1 MRLFGFVTTGD
12 GVLEAS
18 AVLSSVLEIVHDRI
32 PVFSA
37 VKERGQFG
45 FCTVCRCDVSIS
57 HGGRADIKVHI
68 ASKKHQASLRAADN
82 QASLTSFVRNDSD
95 FGVIRA
101 ECLFGLNAF
110 LVEHNI
116 PLSVSDHAAP
126 LFWKMFPR
134 CDEAKRYACV
144 RTKTTAIVREIAAN
158 AMAPLLDAL
167 KQRPFSIA
175 VDGSNSRDSQ
185 LYPIVATYY
194 VKEAARVESRLLCLG
209 TIEGEAT
216 GQKIGHLILDEM
228 KSRNLSIENLLAMS
242 SDNAN
247 VMIGKKNGVTTVL
260 RGAQPSLIRVGCP
273 CYRIN
278 LAAHKAASCLP
289 VKVDEL
295 LVDIF
300 FLNSRKARNGKTN

>member
-1 MRLFGFVTTGD
+1 MVCSKPRQYFQVFLKSYTTEFPCLVPSKKGD
-12 GVLEAS
+12 
-18 AVLSSVLEIVHDRI
+18 
-32 PVFSA
+32 
-37 VKERGQFG
+37 KFG
-45 FCTVCRCDVSIS
+45 FCTVCCCDVNIS

-101 ECLFGLNAF
+101 ECLFTPF

-116 PLSVSDHAAP
+116 PLSVSDHHAAP
-126 LFWKMFPR
+126 LFWKIFPR

-144 RTKTTAIVREIAAN
+144 RMKTMAIVREIAAN
-158 AMAPLLDAL
+158 AMPPLMDAL
-167 KQRPFSIA
+167 KQQPFSIA